1 MRFVF
6 DELYNLSDDEDQSCH
21 TRSTSASSS
30 PEPNLNDFS
39 FVNPGEDDESIP
51 QLYLPKRKPVYNVL
65 PNQKREN
72 SDFEKLDPELEQL
85 ISTLNL
91 QAKLPSAEEMP
102 LVILDPRKSVEFERV
117 APPAPLKEDD
127 GDFNSDTKRMLSAM
141 QTSYLAKLNTLE
153 VENRIQVEAIKKLK
167 KQAEDERKRKEEE
180 DRRRKEEEERSKRE
194 VEAAKIRKLD
204 EERKKQEEAQILKK
218 KQEENARR
226 QKKAEEVAAKE
237 QRKAEE
243 EQNLKQQTLRSKT
256 VTDFGSIEKL
266 FWGYKEK
273 IAFIKKDI
281 VEPVKKAD
289 QDLKTLLSRHKRKVN
304 PKFGQL
310 TNSYKQLEGIQQELS
325 NLIDQTKNNQL
336 AYLWILN
343 FIAKAMV
350 HQSETEVRVKPE
362 SALPLGS
369 LALNLLIK
377 YPELLDLLM
386 ARFVKKCPFVIGF
399 TCNIDT
405 ESGRLNMGWKR
416 KSDDKWEDDVSY
428 DERMGGIMTLYAVI
442 TRLPLPQEFINT
454 STHPLPISC
463 SWRYLARTAN
473 TPINLLTNT
482 HFIVLGSWWD
492 AAAAELLQAYGN
504 QSAKLLQLVGDDLT
518 VSVADCKYVGA
529 ARLRI
534 LLEEWQGGGIQ
545 SFPGMTA

>member
-6 DELYNLSDDEDQSCH
+6 DELYNFSDDEDQGCH
-21 TRSTSASSS
+21 TISTSASSS
-30 PEPNLNDFS
+30 PEPNLNEFS
-39 FVNPGEDDESIP
+39 FVNPNEDDEGIP
-51 QLYLPKRKPVYNVL
+51 QLYLPKRKIVSDVL
-65 PNQKREN
+65 PEQRREN
-72 SDFEKLDPELEQL
+72 TDFEKLDPELEQL
-85 ISTLNL
+85 MSTLNL
-91 QAKLPSAEEMP
+91 EAKLPSGDDMP
-102 LVILDPRKSVEFERV
+102 LVILDFKRSIEFECV
-117 APPAPLKEDD
+117 APPAPLNEED
-127 GDFNSDTKRMLSAM
+127 GDSNIDTKRLLSAM
-141 QTSYLAKLNTLE
+141 ETSYIAKLNTLE
-153 VENRIQVEAIKKLK
+153 VENRRQVETIKKLK
-167 KQAEDERKRKEEE
+167 KQAEDERRRKEEE
-180 DRRRKEEEERSKRE
+180 ARRRKEEEERCKQE
-194 VEAAKIRKLD
+194 AEAAKIRELN
-204 EERKKQEEAQILKK
+204 EQRKKHEEAQKLKK
-218 KQEENARR
+218 KQEEDALK

-237 QRKAEE
+237 RRKAEE

-273 IAFIKKDI
+273 VAFIKKDI

-289 QDLKTLLSRHKRKVN
+289 QELKTLLSRHKRKVN

-310 TNSYKQLEGIQQELS
+310 TNSYTQLAGIQQELS
-325 NLIDQTKNNQL
+325 NLVDQTKNNHL

-350 HQSETEVRVKPE
+350 HQAETEVRVKPA
-362 SALPLGS
+362 SALPLGN
-369 LALNLLIK
+369 LALSLLLK

-399 TCNIDT
+399 ACNIDT

-442 TRLPLPQEFINT
+442 TRLPLPRELINT
-454 STHPLPISC
+454 KTHPLPISH
-463 SWRYLARTAN
+463 SWRFLARTAN

-492 AAAAELLQAYGN
+492 AAAVELLQAYGN
-504 QSAKLLQLVGDDLT
+504 QSEKLLRLVGDDLT
-518 VSVADCKYVGA
+518 ASVADCKYVGA

-534 LLEEWQGGGIQ
+534 LLEEWQTMGMQ
-545 SFPGMTA
+545 PFPGMTA